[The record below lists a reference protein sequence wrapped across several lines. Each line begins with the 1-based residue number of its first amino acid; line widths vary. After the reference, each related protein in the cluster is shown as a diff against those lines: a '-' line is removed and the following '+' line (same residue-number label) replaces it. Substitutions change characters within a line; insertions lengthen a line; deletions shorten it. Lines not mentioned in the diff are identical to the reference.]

1 MANIQKQ
8 TKKQTV
14 RDLMKSDQF
23 KNEIKTALDGVMS
36 EERFLR
42 VALTATLKTPKLL
55 QCTEESLCQ
64 ALLDCASLG
73 LEPDGRR
80 AYLIPYGPKAEL
92 MVDYK
97 GIVELVMRNG
107 DVKRLHAD
115 LVYENDIFEN
125 NRGEIKRHSIQY
137 GKDRGEIICVYAEAT
152 FPDGSTKSEVMDVA
166 QINKI
171 RDASSAKASDPW
183 RKHWGEMAK
192 KTVFKRLSKW
202 LPLSPKV
209 RDASDYNDE
218 DIVLK
223 AKPVVAAPV
232 FESNFLPEEI
242 DEVPMQIEEVKND
255 G

>member
-1 MANIQKQ
+1 MTEVQKQ
-8 TKKQTV
+8 TKKQNV
-14 RDLMKSDQF
+14 RDLMKSEQF
-23 KNEIKTALDGVMS
+23 RNEIKSALDGVMN

-42 VALTATLKTPKLL
+42 VALTTTLKTPKLQ
-55 QCTEESLCQ
+55 QCSQESICQ

-107 DVKRLHAD
+107 DVKRIHAD
-115 LVYENDIFEN
+115 LVHENDIFEN
-125 NRGEIKRHSIQY
+125 NRGEITRHSIQY

-152 FPDGSTKSEVMDVA
+152 FPDGTTKAEIMDVS

-171 RDASSAKASDPW
+171 RDASSAKTSEPW
-183 RKHWGEMAK
+183 VKHWGEMAK

-209 RDASDYNDE
+209 REATDYGDDDPVTN
-218 DIVLK
+218 
-223 AKPVVAAPV
+223 AQPVVAPPV
-232 FESNFLPEEI
+232 FESNFLPEEPT
-242 DEVPMQIEEVKND
+242 EGENV
-255 G
+255 